1 MGEAEAAVLALP
13 VFDELGLGRQ
23 DPLDVALIDSSS
35 LLTRKDTPLSVYT
48 QSVTLPQNSASN
60 SASIGPA
67 RAVIRATEQ
76 SSLPGR
82 TI

>member
-48 QSVTLPQNSASN
+48 QSVTLPQNSAS
-60 SASIGPA
+60 IGPA